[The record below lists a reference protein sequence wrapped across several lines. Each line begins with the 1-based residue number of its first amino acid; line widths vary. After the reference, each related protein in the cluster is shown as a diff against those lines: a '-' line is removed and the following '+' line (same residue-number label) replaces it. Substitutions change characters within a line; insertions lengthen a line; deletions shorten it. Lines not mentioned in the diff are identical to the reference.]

1 MNVSI
6 ITVSTNELISLAPPI
21 ELLEIRQ
28 NVATILKTIK
38 GSVPL
43 DRDFGV
49 DYSALD
55 SPTNQSLALWR
66 LNIIDAIERDEPRVK
81 VKSVALDQD
90 KSDVAE
96 GVLVP
101 IVTLE
106 VVINE

>member
-1 MNVSI
+1 MNVSTI
-6 ITVSTNELISLAPPI
+6 AVSTNEPVSLAPSN

-43 DRDFGV
+43 DRDLGV
-49 DYSALD
+49 DFSPLD
-55 SPTNQSLALWR
+55 SPENQSLALWR
-66 LNIIDAIERDEPRVK
+66 LAVIEAIERDEPRVK
-81 VKSVALDQD
+81 VKSVTLDQD

-96 GVLVP
+96 GKLTP

-106 VVINE
+106 VVTND